1 MKTII
6 LAGLLALGVG
16 LAAPAASAAP
26 ISGAGNEASSS
37 SLVEKAYYACRP
49 VRICRWEY
57 GHRHCWYRRTC
68 RHWY

>member
-1 MKTII
+1 MKTIV
-6 LAGLLALGVG
+6 LAGLIALGIG

-37 SLVEKAYYACRP
+37 TLVEKAYYACRR
-49 VRICRWEY
+49 VRVCHWGPY
-57 GHRHCWYRRTC
+57 GRYCNWRRFC